1 MFRIELMEWDQA
13 QPIAG
18 PIRFAIF
25 VGEQNVPP
33 GIELDEL
40 DANCL
45 HAVAYDPEGRAIGT
59 GRLLPDGHIGR
70 MAVVKDW
77 RRQGVGAEILEA
89 LVAEAARRGH
99 AEVVLSAQLQAAE
112 FYRSHGF
119 VAEGKV
125 YQEAGILHQAMRRVL
140 GPVKPAA

>member
-1 MFRIELMEWDQA
+1 MFRIELMEWDKA

-40 DANCL
+40 DAKCL
-45 HAVAYDPEGRAIGT
+45 HAIAYDPEGKAIGT

>member
-1 MFRIELMEWDQA
+1 MYRIELMDWDKA

-25 VGEQNVPP
+25 VDEQNVPS
-33 GIELDEL
+33 GIELDDL
-40 DANCL
+40 DASCL
-45 HAVAYDPEGRAIGT
+45 HAVAFDPEGKAIGT
-59 GRLLPDGHIGR
+59 GRLLPDGRIGR
-70 MAVVKDW
+70 MAVVKGW
-77 RRQGVGAEILEA
+77 RRQGVGADIIEA
-89 LVAEAARRGH
+89 LVAEATHRGH

-140 GPVKPAA
+140 GPVKPAS